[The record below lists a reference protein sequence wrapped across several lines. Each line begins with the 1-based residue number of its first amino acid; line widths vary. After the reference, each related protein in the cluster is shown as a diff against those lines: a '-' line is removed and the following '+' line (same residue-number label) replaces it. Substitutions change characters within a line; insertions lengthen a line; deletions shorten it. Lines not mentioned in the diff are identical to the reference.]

1 MTFIWIVQKFENL
14 YNIESRIFV
23 RTRAS
28 IKQGQVIVINART
41 LQGKRNISSKVYI
54 NFDFFDRSQNFA
66 KDLKRSVRINKRRL
80 KN

>member
-1 MTFIWIVQKFENL
+1 MTSIWIVQKFENL

-41 LQGKRNISSKVYI
+41 LQGKRNISSKVYV
-54 NFDFFDRSQNFA
+54 NFDVFDRSQNFA